1 MSRPRRLSTAIP
13 LALILALPVLAD
25 DVVET
30 ETGEAASAEAIPATH
45 TQIATID
52 LTHGEQIVL
61 NTFCMDPQG
70 RLLVAVG
77 GQQRTVTIVDGERQI
92 ETVEQGNAIRVY
104 NRDGQLQE
112 TWEMPFAPQAVNV
125 SPDGS
130 IFVAGGGNVA
140 RLNAEGAVVQQAATP
155 QVGDM
160 EEYKAQIR
168 EQLESQYRNR
178 AALLEQQIAQA
189 KEIVARLEE
198 KPEDERTAIDK
209 LRLKNAQRQLEI
221 LEQNID
227 IEDVSAADIDVDT
240 YLSYKLKVP
249 GMAVSDQDVFVAVSS
264 TTGYGY
270 DVWRMN
276 HAFEEPTQIV
286 SGLRGCCGQMDI
298 QCCDGELYVA
308 ENSRHRV
315 CRYDRDGELIS
326 SWGNAD
332 RTGDAGFSGCCNP
345 MNLRFGRDGEVLTAE
360 SGSGD
365 IKRFSCDGE
374 FLGRLGN
381 ADLVGG
387 CKHVA
392 IAASEDGSRV
402 FMLDVPRLKIAVL
415 APIDSADAQKPEP
428 AAGG

>member
-1 MSRPRRLSTAIP
+1 MSRFRRLWTAIP
-13 LALILALPVLAD
+13 LGLILVLPVLAD
-25 DVVET
+25 EGT
-30 ETGEAASAEAIPATH
+30 EAVSTAPAGPAYE
-45 TQIATID
+45 QIATID

-77 GQQRTVTIVDGERQI
+77 GQQRTVSIVDGERQI

-104 NRDGQLQE
+104 NLDGDLQA
-112 TWEMPFAPQAVNV
+112 TWEMPFAPQSVNV

-130 IFVAGGGNVA
+130 IFAAGAGTIA
-140 RLNAEGAVVQQAATP
+140 RLSADGEIVQQAATP
-155 QVGDM
+155 QVGNM

-168 EQLESQYRNR
+168 EQLENQYRDR
-178 AALLEQQIAQA
+178 AALLEQQIEQA
-189 KEIVARLEE
+189 REIVARLEE
-198 KPEDERTAIDK
+198 KSEDDRTAIDK

-227 IEDVSAADIDVDT
+227 IEGVSAADINVDT

-249 GMAVSDQDVFVAVSS
+249 GLAVTDQDVFVAVSS
-264 TTGYGY
+264 LTGYGY

-276 HAFEEPTQIV
+276 HSFEEPTQIV
-286 SGLRGCCGQMDI
+286 TELRGCCGQMDI
-298 QCCDGELYVA
+298 QCCNGELYVA

-315 CRYDRDGELIS
+315 CRYDRDGELIC
-326 SWGNAD
+326 SWGSGD
-332 RTGDAGFSGCCNP
+332 RTGEDGFSGCCNP

-365 IKRFSCDGE
+365 IKRYSCDGE

-392 IAASEDGSRV
+392 IAATEDGSRV

-415 APIDSADAQKPEP
+415 APIESSDGQTPEP

>member
-1 MSRPRRLSTAIP
+1 MSRFRRLWTVIP
-13 LALILALPVLAD
+13 VALVLVLPALAD
-25 DVVET
+25 DDTDAVST
-30 ETGEAASAEAIPATH
+30 APAGPTYE
-45 TQIATID
+45 QIGTID

-77 GQQRTVTIVDGERQI
+77 GQQRTVSVVNGERKVDTI
-92 ETVEQGNAIRVY
+92 EQGNAIRVY
-104 NRDGQLQE
+104 DQDGQLTN

-130 IFVAGGGNVA
+130 IFVAGAGNIA
-140 RLNAEGAVVQQAATP
+140 RLNAEGEIVQQGATP

-160 EEYKAQIR
+160 EEYKQQIR
-168 EQLESQYRNR
+168 DQLENQYRDR
-178 AALLEQQIAQA
+178 AALLEQQIEQA

-198 KPEDERTAIDK
+198 KDEEDRTAIDK

-221 LEQNID
+221 LEQNIQ

-249 GMAVSDQDVFVAVSS
+249 GLAVTDEDVFVAVSS

-276 HAFEEPTQIV
+276 HSFEEPTQIV

-298 QCCDGELYVA
+298 QCCNGELYVA

-315 CRYDRDGELIS
+315 CRYDREGELIA
-326 SWGNAD
+326 SWGSGD
-332 RTGDAGFSGCCNP
+332 RTGEDGFSGCCNP
-345 MNLRFGRDGEVLTAE
+345 MNLRFGKDGDVLTAE

-365 IKRFSCDGE
+365 IKRYSCDGE

-392 IAASEDGSRV
+392 IAANPDGSRV

-415 APIDSADAQKPEP
+415 APIESADAEPGNP